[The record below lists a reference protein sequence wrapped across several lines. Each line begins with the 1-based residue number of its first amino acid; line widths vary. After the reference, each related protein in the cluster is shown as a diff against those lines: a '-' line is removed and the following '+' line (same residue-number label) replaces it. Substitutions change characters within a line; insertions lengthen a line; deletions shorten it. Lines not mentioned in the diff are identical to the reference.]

1 VVGDEAERRYYANG
15 MARIYLVAIED
26 VIGSNGVAAV
36 LRLAKLG
43 HLIGNYPPDSLD
55 REFSFEDFAA
65 INQAVQEVYGPQGA
79 KGLCQHAGRATL
91 EYAVTDGGL
100 MADLPDAAFK
110 LLPPGAKVKVGLS
123 TLAKSLSDISDQA
136 AYVEEDGENIVF
148 VVEQCPECWGSS
160 SDGPI
165 CHGTTGVLQ
174 EALQWLSDSQ
184 EFTAVETEC
193 VARGDD
199 ACTFAIS
206 RKAVEEEPEG
216 HKATGS
222 AEDAVLDGA
231 ST

>member
-1 VVGDEAERRYYANG
+1 MVGSETERRYYSNR

-91 EYAVTDGGL
+91 KYTVTDGGL

-110 LLPPGAKVKVGLS
+110 LLPPGAKVKVGLT
-123 TLAKSLSDISDQA
+123 TLAKSVADFSDQE
-136 AYVEEDGENIVF
+136 AYVVENEEHLVF
-148 VVEQCPECWGSS
+148 VVEQCPECWGRS

-165 CHGTTGVLQ
+165 CHGTAGMLQ
-174 EALQWLSDSQ
+174 EALHWLSDSQ

-199 ACTFAIS
+199 VCTFTIS
-206 RKAVEEEPEG
+206 RKAAEEGPEG
-216 HKATGS
+216 HSATGS
-222 AEDAVLDGA
+222 AEDAALDDG